1 MFFVYYSGAIAVHSH
16 QRLQEH
22 DVSSPSTV
30 SLERIRSMLA
40 GRDLNYG
47 DYADSELL
55 VPTSNAIFLW
65 DTSNP
70 QILQLRAHWRGTA
83 EDDAQFVTLT
93 HEVATCNTTRTGP
106 KAYLAP
112 FEDGTRY
119 GLIAECNVVA
129 SSGLTEAQL
138 DAFCETSM
146 EMILSFFHDLEL
158 AHPEMVTWSDNTQG
172 AQA

>member
-1 MFFVYYSGAIAVHSH
+1 MGTEVCTQSYSGAKETK
-16 QRLQEH
+16 RLPEVTCGGIGAH
-22 DVSSPSTV
+22 ECFSSITV
-30 SLERIRSMLA
+30 VPLPFI
-40 GRDLNYG
+40 
-47 DYADSELL
+47 
-55 VPTSNAIFLW
+55 PTS
-65 DTSNP
+65 
-70 QILQLRAHWRGTA
+70 RGTA

-93 HEVATCNTTRTGP
+93 YEVATCNTTRTGP

>member
-1 MFFVYYSGAIAVHSH
+1 M
-16 QRLQEH
+16 
-22 DVSSPSTV
+22 SSPSTV

-40 GRDLNYG
+40 GRDLNFG
-47 DYADSELL
+47 DYADSELV

-65 DTSNP
+65 NTSNP
-70 QILQLRAHWRGTA
+70 QILQLRAHWRGLA

-93 HEVATCNTTRTGP
+93 EEVARCNTTRTGP

-112 FEDGTRY
+112 FEDGARY
-119 GLIAECNVVA
+119 GLIAECNAVA

-146 EMILSFFHDLEL
+146 EMILSFFHDLEV
-158 AHPEMVTWSDNTQG
+158 AHPEMVTWRTDEKGMHS
-172 AQA
+172 